1 MKKILALVLSTCLV
15 LGSAGMIFA
24 TTVKDEAQF
33 KAQKTKVQTSK
44 EEAEPLSDT
53 GWLYWYGGYWRHGV
67 GTKYVWSHY
76 DHNKKTH
83 KTSVKGKWGFVSSSG
98 WVKKKKRASASY
110 IKALW
115 GNEAYA
121 TCK

>member
-83 KTSVKGKWGFVSSSG
+83 KTSVKGK
-98 WVKKKKRASASY
+98 
-110 IKALW
+110 
-115 GNEAYA
+115 
-121 TCK
+121 

>member
-1 MKKILALVLSTCLV
+1 MKKILALMLSTCLV
-15 LGSAGMIFA
+15 FGSAGMIFA
-24 TTVKDEAQF
+24 ATAKDEAQF
-33 KAQKTKVQTSK
+33 KAQRTEVQTSK

-53 GWLYWYGGYWRHGV
+53 GWFYWHGGYWRHGV

-83 KTSVKGKWGFVSSSG
+83 KTSVKGKWGFVSSSD

-110 IKALW
+110 IKAWW

-121 TCK
+121 THK